1 MKLKSLTDY
10 VLELEKNWN
19 YESTGLQNS
28 IRKYKDCL
36 FQIHNYASFLKQKIK
51 LEMFVPCDE
60 KGNVLKEP
68 YEVYDDETEEFID
81 YIVDFHEAKNK
92 VLFEDFYVKKDDD
105 GILCLFHK
113 NYEWYIAVVKPNFV
127 WGRTNEFTIEDI
139 VNYNPKLSLFVLNK
153 NAVSRL
159 TQACC

>member
-51 LEMFVPCDE
+51 LEVFVPCDE

-81 YIVDFHEAKNK
+81 YTVDFHEAKNK

-113 NYEWYIAVVKPNFV
+113 NYE
-127 WGRTNEFTIEDI
+127 
-139 VNYNPKLSLFVLNK
+139 
-153 NAVSRL
+153 
-159 TQACC
+159 